1 MMTEKMA
8 RTKIFYI
15 VSKTIVGSV
24 LWCLLVSANAFAQ
37 IDLPEPSKPAAPQT
51 GYRIKQGDKLS
62 VKFLYHPELNEV
74 SVVVRPDGFISL
86 QMIDDSKAEGL
97 TISELKAQLE
107 KSYNEILLKPVLT
120 VALLEFVA
128 PRVFIGGQVNKP
140 GRYDLREGQTLVQV
154 IFLAGGFTSDAN
166 RKMVIHARPNG
177 SGDWEIQSANVLKV
191 INQQGEQKDIALQ
204 DGDYIFIPDSKISQI
219 NKAVETVRG
228 FLPRFF

>member
-1 MMTEKMA
+1 MMTEKMT
-8 RTKIFYI
+8 RTKMFYI

-24 LWCLLVSANAFAQ
+24 LWCLLVSVNAFAQ

-140 GRYDLREGQTLVQV
+140 GRYELREGQTLVQV